1 MFHRALLQDVTQR
14 PLSDTQH
21 HVLSHSLPGVGLFEP
36 HIIAHIFTIHWAEG
50 LVATNGTFGNEARF
64 CGAEGVAAGV
74 AVQCTSEGMFPHI
87 PIIEWQCLLLLLIK
101 KYLYP
106 SIVSYSIFA
115 SGRAAA
121 IFYTIVSVPAGARRQ
136 FFWLFLLCAGSE
148 SVENTNHPQPRA
160 KLPDSGVSKCQVWAG
175 CWRWRLGGLVPQQA
189 LCGYAA
195 AAHASH
201 TRCLGWLPTG
211 FGAHHMRRRQREH
224 VWCEFPQTV
233 SKSITLSFNTN
244 TYLNA
249 EVRRNG
255 KTECLWFWKW
265 CARYRI

>member
-1 MFHRALLQDVTQR
+1 MSPDMLWWTMLLSKGLIPGTLHVEVWVWRPTR
-14 PLSDTQH
+14 IASPLSLVSSRRPCGHQWNVRQWSTILWRRRCRCWSGCTMHLRRYVSAHTQNWITMPFVITH
-21 HVLSHSLPGVGLFEP
+21 KEIL
-36 HIIAHIFTIHWAEG
+36 
-50 LVATNGTFGNEARF
+50 
-64 CGAEGVAAGV
+64 
-74 AVQCTSEGMFPHI
+74 
-87 PIIEWQCLLLLLIK
+87 
-101 KYLYP
+101 LYP

-136 FFWLFLLCAGSE
+136 FFWLFLLCAGSVG
-148 SVENTNHPQPRA
+148 VENTNHPQPRA
-160 KLPDSGVSKCQVWAG
+160 KLPDSGVLKRQVWAG

-224 VWCEFPQTV
+224 AWCEFPQTV

-244 TYLNA
+244 TYLNS

-255 KTECLWFWKW
+255 KTEHLWFWKW